1 MANVKVSIYFDTAP
15 CCAHPAMKVDVMTFL
30 TRSIFVLL
38 FSASTAF
45 GQVMIRGSVVDSAT
59 AEPLVGASVMLKG
72 TAIGAPTDL
81 DGHFR
86 LANVASGSYT
96 IFVSYLGFHSTARVI
111 DVADEDIELVFR
123 LSQAILEGDEVIVTG
138 QLKGQVAAINQQITS
153 KTIINVVSEEKIKE
167 LPDANAAE
175 AIGRLPGV
183 SITRSGGEATGV
195 VLRGLSS
202 KFSNITVD
210 GVKIPPT
217 SQSTRDV
224 DLSMLSQGAL
234 AGIELH
240 KTLTPDQDADAIAG
254 AVNLVTK
261 SAPEERLL
269 YLDVKGGYNHLI
281 ESFKQYDVQARYGER
296 FFDNILGVQFQAN
309 IERKIRSRENTN
321 TSYYTYDNPTLPDSG
336 TYDPNQY
343 DNDYLIS
350 QFQVRFIDEVR
361 RRNGGQIIFDFRTPD
376 AGVIKAMGVYS
387 ETRRETA
394 SHERFYPGQG
404 ASRPYAYNYDLTE
417 LNTSTVNTSLQ
428 GTNNLL
434 GIKTD
439 WLFAFAQSKTENPF
453 NYRTSFSE
461 ATPAAFQPSRSDP
474 DINIIAYAPNMF
486 NMATLD
492 STALRRNENYDKE
505 LTAAFNVSRQFD
517 LGGLLSD
524 EVKVGWKFKD
534 KSRSMTNGATVW
546 NNYLR
551 FNEFLAPDGSTIDF
565 SSTRF
570 AAPSAVSAPVLT
582 MFFDGNPQSRNLLG
596 KYSIT
601 PLISMAALRQWVELT
616 GDGGFIQP
624 NMYGTDDLVRLNNYF
639 VQERVQAAYVMNT
652 LTLGQSATLI
662 FGVRMEHEKNDYD
675 SQYASEPIGGTGV
688 VQKLLAGSVIDT
700 VTSYTETIWLPSVQV
715 AIRPTEYLTFRLA
728 AYRALARPDF
738 NLRIPQFSFTQG
750 TGGLSMFAGNPML
763 EDSKAWNFEVN
774 TQVHDNTIGLVSV
787 SAFYKTIDHLFHR
800 ANGTSIVR
808 PSGGPNQRLGLNGW
822 TTSGESGAY
831 DRVTRLLDQ
840 VGMSSWRENAV
851 FNKFLGQNYT
861 SFSLFIPYN
870 SPTPSTTWGFE
881 FEHQMNFGFIPVS
894 WLKAVTLS
902 YNFSITRSRT
912 EVLLS
917 RTVKDTA
924 YNPTAPVARRYSYL
938 TGSEAVFETRDSED
952 QPEFY
957 ANAVIGYD
965 IGGLSA
971 RLSFYYQDK
980 YTSSYSTDGTNDAI
994 VDAFSKLDLS
1004 LKYEVT
1010 PNVSVFLNTNNLLNK
1025 FESTSRLNNVFAWGY
1040 TPRTAELYGTTADLG
1055 VRVTL

>member
-1 MANVKVSIYFDTAP
+1 M
-15 CCAHPAMKVDVMTFL
+15 
-30 TRSIFVLL
+30 
-38 FSASTAF
+38 
-45 GQVMIRGSVVDSAT
+45 
-59 AEPLVGASVMLKG
+59 
-72 TAIGAPTDL
+72 GAPTDL
-81 DGHFR
+81 DGRFR
-86 LANVASGSYT
+86 LSNVPSGSYT
-96 IFVSYLGFHSTARVI
+96 ISVSYLGYHSTARSI
-111 DVADEDIELVFR
+111 DVTSEDLELTFK
-123 LSQAILEGDEVIVTG
+123 LSQAIIEGEEVIVTG

-217 SQSTRDV
+217 NQSTRDV

-240 KTLTPDQDADAIAG
+240 KTLTPDQDGDAIAG
-254 AVNLVTK
+254 AVNLVTR

-281 ESFKQYDVQARYGER
+281 ESLKQYDVQARYGER
-296 FFDNILGVQFQAN
+296 FFDNLLGVQLQAN
-309 IERKIRSRENTN
+309 TERKIRSRENTN
-321 TSYYTYDNPTLPDSG
+321 TSYYTYDNFTLPDSG
-336 TYDPNQY
+336 TYDINQY

-350 QFQVRFIDEVR
+350 QFRVSFIDEVR
-361 RRNGGQIIFDFRTPD
+361 RRTGGQMIFDLRTPD
-376 AGVIKAMGVYS
+376 AGVVKATGVYS

-394 SHERFYPGQG
+394 NHERFYPGQG

-417 LNTSTVNTSLQ
+417 FNTSTVNTSLQ
-428 GTNNLL
+428 GTNHVF
-434 GIKTD
+434 GFKTD
-439 WLFAFAQSKTENPF
+439 WLVSFAQSMTKNPF

-461 ATPAAFQPSRSDP
+461 ATPAAFTPSRGEP
-474 DINIIAYAPNMF
+474 DVNIIAFAPNLF
-486 NMATLD
+486 HMATLD
-492 STALRRNENYDKE
+492 STALRRIENYDKE
-505 LTAAFNVSRQFD
+505 LTYAFNLSRRFD
-517 LGGLLSD
+517 LGGLWGD
-524 EVKVGWKFKD
+524 EVKVGWKYKH
-534 KSRSMTNGATVW
+534 KSRSKTNGATVW

-551 FNEFLAPDGSTIDF
+551 FNEYLAPDGSVIDF
-565 SSTRF
+565 SGTRF
-570 AAPSAVSAPVLT
+570 AAATAVSAPVLT
-582 MFFDGNPQSRNLLG
+582 RFFDGNPQSRDLLG
-596 KYSIT
+596 KYRIM
-601 PLISMAALRQWVELT
+601 PLILPEALRQWVALT
-616 GDGGFIQP
+616 KDGGYVQP
-624 NMYGTDDLVRLNNYF
+624 NMYGPDDLVRLDNYF
-639 VQERVQAAYVMNT
+639 VQERVQSAYLMNT
-652 LTLGQSATLI
+652 LSIGQSVTLI
-662 FGVRMEHEKNDYD
+662 VGVRMEQETNDYD
-675 SQYASEPIGGTGV
+675 AQYATEPIGGTGV
-688 VQKLLAGSVIDT
+688 VQRLLAGAVIDT
-700 VTSYTETIWLPSVQV
+700 VTTYTETVWLPSAQL

-738 NLRIPQFSFTQG
+738 NLRIPQFSFSQG
-750 TGGLSMFAGNPML
+750 TSGLTMYAGNPTL

-774 TQVHDNTIGLVSV
+774 TQVHSSTIGLVSV
-787 SAFYKTIDHLFHR
+787 SAFYKTIDNLFHR

-831 DRVTRLLDQ
+831 DRITRILEH
-840 VGMSSWRENAV
+840 VGMSSWKENAV
-851 FNKFLGQNYT
+851 FNRFLGQNYT

-870 SPTPSTTWGFE
+870 SPTPSKTWGVE
-881 FEHQMNFGFIPVS
+881 FEHQMNFGFLPVS

-912 EVLLS
+912 DVLLS

-924 YNPTAPVARRYSYL
+924 YNPTAPLARRYSYL
-938 TGSEAVFETRDSED
+938 TGSEAIFVTRDSED

-957 ANAVIGYD
+957 ANAVLGYD
-965 IGGLSA
+965 IGRLSA
-971 RLSFYYQDK
+971 RLSLFYQDK
-980 YTSSYSTDGTNDAI
+980 YTSSYSTDGTNDGI

-1004 LKYEVT
+1004 LKYDVT
-1010 PNVSVFLNTNNLLNK
+1010 PKVSVFLNTNNLLNR
-1025 FESTSRLNNVFAWGY
+1025 FESTSRRNSVFAWGY
-1040 TPRTAELYGTTADLG
+1040 VPRSAELYGTTADLG

>member
-1 MANVKVSIYFDTAP
+1 LANVKVSIYYD
-15 CCAHPAMKVDVMTFL
+15 AHTKGVRVAKKVDGMKTL
-30 TRSIFVLL
+30 TWLLL
-38 FSASTAF
+38 FSILPASVLF
-45 GQVMIRGSVVDSAT
+45 GQAAVRGTVVDSTT
-59 AEPLVGASVMLKG
+59 AEPLVGASVILKG

-81 DGHFR
+81 DGRFR
-86 LANVASGSYT
+86 LSNVPSGSYT
-96 IFVSYLGFHSTARVI
+96 ISVSYLGYHATSRSI
-111 DVADEDIELVFR
+111 DVTSEDLELTFK
-123 LSQAILEGDEVIVTG
+123 LSQAIIEGEEVIVTG

-217 SQSTRDV
+217 NQNTRDV

-240 KTLTPDQDADAIAG
+240 KTLTPDQDGDAIAG
-254 AVNLVTK
+254 AVNLVTRN
-261 SAPEERLL
+261 APEERLL

-296 FFDNILGVQFQAN
+296 FFDKIFGVQLQAN
-309 IERKIRSRENTN
+309 TERKIRSRENTN

-336 TYDPNQY
+336 TYDANQY
-343 DNDYLIS
+343 DNDYVIS
-350 QFQVRFIDEVR
+350 QFRVRFIDEVR
-361 RRNGGQIIFDFRTPD
+361 RRNGGQVIFDIRTPD
-376 AGVIKAMGVYS
+376 AGVVRAMGIYS

-394 SHERFYPGQG
+394 SHERFYPGLG
-404 ASRPYAYNYDLTE
+404 SSRPYAYNYDLTE
-417 LNTSTVNTSLQ
+417 LNTSTVNSSLQ

-434 GIKTD
+434 GFGTD
-439 WLFAFAQSKTENPF
+439 WLVSFAQSKTENPF

-474 DINIIAYAPNMF
+474 DINIIAYAPNLF

-505 LTAAFNVSRQFD
+505 LTAAINVSHQFD
-517 LGGLLSD
+517 LGGMLND
-524 EVKVGWKFKD
+524 EVKIGWKYKH
-534 KSRSMTNGATVW
+534 KSRSMTNSATVW

-551 FNEFLAPDGSTIDF
+551 FNEFLAPDGTTIDL

-570 AAPSAVSAPVLT
+570 AAATGVSAPVLT
-582 MFFDGNPQSRNLLG
+582 TFFDGAARSRNLLG
-596 KYSIT
+596 KYQMT

-616 GDGGFIQP
+616 KDGGFIQP
-624 NMYGTDDLVRLNNYF
+624 NMYGTDDLVRLDNYF
-639 VQERVQAAYVMNT
+639 VQERVQAAYLMNT
-652 LTLGQSATLI
+652 LSLGQSATLI
-662 FGVRMEHEKNDYD
+662 FGVRMEQETNDYD

-700 VTSYTETIWLPSVQV
+700 VTSYTETIWLPSVQL
-715 AIRPTEYLTFRLA
+715 AIRPTEYLTFRAA

-750 TGGLSMFAGNPML
+750 TGGLSMYAGNPML
-763 EDSKAWNFEVN
+763 EDAKAWNFEVN
-774 TQVHDNTIGLVSV
+774 TQVHNNTIGLVSV
-787 SAFYKTIDHLFHR
+787 SAFYKTIDNLFHR

-822 TTSGESGAY
+822 TTSGQSGAY
-831 DRVTRLLDQ
+831 DRVTRLLEQ

-881 FEHQMNFGFIPVS
+881 FEHQMNFGFLPVS

-912 EVLLS
+912 DVLLS
-917 RTVKDTA
+917 RTVKDTS
-924 YNPTAPVARRYSYL
+924 YNPTAPLARRYSYL
-938 TGSEAVFETRDSED
+938 TGSEAIFETRDSED

-957 ANAVIGYD
+957 ANAVLGYD

-971 RLSFYYQDK
+971 RLSFYYQDR
-980 YTSSYSTDGTNDAI
+980 YTSSYSTDGTNDGI

-1004 LKYEVT
+1004 LKYDVT

-1040 TPRTAELYGTTADLG
+1040 IPRSAELYGTTADLG
-1055 VRVTL
+1055 VRITL

>member
-1 MANVKVSIYFDTAP
+1 MFRLIRRLA
-15 CCAHPAMKVDVMTFL
+15 
-30 TRSIFVLL
+30 LL
-38 FSASTAF
+38 LLPVAALSQS
-45 GQVMIRGSVVDSAT
+45 VIRGTVVDSST
-59 AEPLVGASVMLKG
+59 LEPLVGASIILKG
-72 TAIGAPTDL
+72 TAMGAPSDV
-81 DGHFR
+81 DGRFR
-86 LANVASGSYT
+86 ISNVPQGTYT
-96 IFVSYLGFHSTARVI
+96 VSVSYLGYHSISRTLEVS
-111 DVADEDIELVFR
+111 DQELVVDFR
-123 LSQAILEGDEVIVTG
+123 LMQAIIEGEEVVVTG
-138 QLKGQVAAINQQITS
+138 QLKGQVAAINQQINS
-153 KTIINVVSEEKIKE
+153 QTIISVISEEKIKE

-217 SQSTRDV
+217 DQNTRNV

-254 AVNLVTK
+254 AVNLVTR

-269 YLDVKGGYNHLI
+269 YLDVKGGYNHLL

-296 FFDNILGVQFQAN
+296 FFDNILGVQLQAN
-309 IERKIRSRENTN
+309 TERKIRSRENTN

-336 TYDPNQY
+336 TYDVNQY

-350 QFQVRFIDEVR
+350 QFRVRFIDEVR
-361 RRNGGQIIFDFRTPD
+361 RRNGSQVIFDMRTPD
-376 AGVIKAMGVYS
+376 AGIVKAMGIYS

-394 SHERFYPGQG
+394 SYERFYPGQG

-417 LNTSTVNTSLQ
+417 FNTSTANVSLQ
-428 GTNNLL
+428 GTNYLL
-434 GIKTD
+434 GFTTD
-439 WLFAFAQSKTENPF
+439 WLVSFAQSKTKNPF

-474 DINIIAYAPNMF
+474 DVNIIAFAPNLF

-505 LTAAFNVSRQFD
+505 LTYAVNLSRQFD
-517 LGGLLSD
+517 LGGMMSD
-524 EVKVGWKFKD
+524 EVKVGWKYKH
-534 KSRSMTNGATVW
+534 KSRSRTNSATVW

-551 FNEFLAPDGSTIDF
+551 FNEFLAPDGSTIDL
-565 SSTRF
+565 SGTRF
-570 AAPSAVSAPVLT
+570 AAASAVSAPVLT
-582 MFFDGNPQSRNLLG
+582 RFFDGDPRSRNLLG
-596 KYSIT
+596 KYNIM
-601 PLISMAALRQWVELT
+601 PLISTDALRQWVELT

-624 NMYGTDDLVRLNNYF
+624 NMYGPDDLVRLENYY

-652 LTLGQSATLI
+652 FSLGQSATLI
-662 FGVRMEHEKNDYD
+662 VGVRMEQETNDYD

-688 VQKLLAGSVIDT
+688 VQRLLAGSVIDT
-700 VTSYTETIWLPSVQV
+700 VTTYTETVWLPSAQL

-738 NLRIPQFSFTQG
+738 NLRIPQFSFDQG
-750 TGGLSMFAGNPML
+750 TSGLTMYAGNPTL
-763 EDSKAWNFEVN
+763 EDAKAWNFEVN
-774 TQVHDNTIGLVSV
+774 TQVHNTTIGLVSV
-787 SAFYKTIDHLFHR
+787 SAFYKTIDNLFHR
-800 ANGTSIVR
+800 ANGTSLVR
-808 PSGGPNQRLGLNGW
+808 PSGGPTQRLGLNGW

-831 DRVTRLLDQ
+831 DRITRILDQ
-840 VGMSSWRENAV
+840 VGMSSWRENPV
-851 FNKFLGQNYT
+851 FNRFLGQNYT
-861 SFSLFIPYN
+861 SYSLFIPYN
-870 SPTPSTTWGFE
+870 SPTPSTTWGVE
-881 FEHQMNFGFIPVS
+881 FEHQMNFGFLPVS
-894 WLKAVTLS
+894 WLKPVTLS

-917 RTVKDTA
+917 RTVKDTS
-924 YNPTAPVARRYSYL
+924 YNPTAPLARRYSYL
-938 TGSEAVFETRDSED
+938 TGSEAIFETRDSED

-957 ANAVIGYD
+957 ANFVLGYD

-971 RLSFYYQDK
+971 RLSYYYQDK
-980 YTSSYSTDGTNDAI
+980 YTSAYSTDGTNDGI

-1010 PNVSVFLNTNNLLNK
+1010 PNVSVFINTNNLLNR
-1025 FESTSRLNNVFAWGY
+1025 FESTSRYNKVFAWGY
-1040 TPRTAELYGTTADLG
+1040 IPRSAELYGTTADLG